1 MMSKFSWLLM
11 RLRGAQNFNPF
22 IHGKLLQLLQ
32 ASGLASRI
40 LNVGMWL
47 AFHVIF
53 RGRLLRQNMRRYQ
66 LSGRQRALAPTPGKH
81 LPPPWLDG
89 IGKNPVCQGVLII
102 AELSIPQCRRYR
114 VEQKVEGF
122 ALLGMP
128 ANVVSWTDQSAAR
141 NLMQTSALVIFY
153 RTPALPEVLVLRDEA
168 RRLGLKT
175 FFDIDDLVFDVAAYA
190 QNSNLK
196 KLPPAEQKNLLAGA
210 ELYCSMLCATDHA
223 IASTPVLAE
232 HMQPFCQG
240 RVYLV
245 ENALDHDLLRLTEEA
260 IAFPVSDRVIV
271 GYGSGTRTHDADFA
285 LASAGLLRLLTAWPQ
300 VDLVIFGYLELPA
313 TFSPFLSRVRRI
325 PFLAAHDYYRALRQ
339 FDINLAPLE
348 GGVFNDAKSNIKF
361 IEAAAFGIPTVASPC
376 AAFTQ
381 VIRHGENGFIAG
393 NADEWFASLA
403 ALVQD
408 KALRQKLGQR
418 AKADALAHYALPN
431 IARSSLAPL
440 IAAGEIPRPAKRRIM
455 VVNVLFSPISFGG
468 ATVVA
473 EQLALGLAA
482 QADTEVC
489 VVTGCFDETLA
500 PGESRQYSWHGLSI
514 FAIRLLPGSK
524 VDEYDNPYTSPCF
537 ATILDVVQPDLVHFH
552 SIQILGAN
560 LANVCVDRNIPYL
573 ISLHDAWWLCE
584 LQFMVNDKGYCAQK
598 AIDPLVC
605 AACVSDP
612 AATYRRRFV
621 LQKALE
627 NASKLL
633 APSAFQRELYVCSG
647 QAAGHVVV
655 NKNGVLPAN
664 PGVSKRHASDEGLV
678 FAFLGGRA
686 THKGYFWLKQIFE
699 GIDASNYTLKLVDI
713 QARFGASGMESD
725 AWKIKGKLEIAP
737 PFEVDQIDDFYADV
751 DVLLFPSQWK
761 ESFGL
766 TVREAMIRNIWVIA
780 TDCGGPVED
789 LVSGVN
795 GVQLAMDDML
805 GFRQAVLDCIND
817 QARVKNYRNPLID
830 QVRTFAEQS
839 LELSEIIDQVLAES
853 YLIDG
858 VA

>member
-1 MMSKFSWLLM
+1 MNKFSNLLT
-11 RLRGAQNFNPF
+11 RLRRAQFFNPF
-22 IHGKLLQLLQ
+22 IHDRLLHVLHG
-32 ASGLASRI
+32 SGPVSRF
-40 LNVGMWL
+40 LNTGMWL
-47 AFHVIF
+47 AFHLAR
-53 RGRLLRQNMRRYQ
+53 RGRALHLRI
-66 LSGRQRALAPTPGKH
+66 KH
-81 LPPPWLDG
+81 HKFSSPRHHAVSRSDTNPPPPWSQG
-89 IGKNPVCQGVLII
+89 ITSNPVRKGVLII

-122 ALLGMP
+122 ALLGMS
-128 ANVVSWTDQSAAR
+128 ANVVSWTDQCAAR
-141 NLMQTSALVIFY
+141 SLMQTSALVIFY
-153 RTPALPEVLVLRDEA
+153 RTPALPEVLALRDEA
-168 RRLGLKT
+168 HRLGLKT

-190 QNSNLK
+190 QNSNLR

-210 ELYCSMLCATDHA
+210 ELYCSMLRATDHA

-232 HMQPFCQG
+232 RMQPFCRG
-240 RVYLV
+240 NVYLV
-245 ENALDHDLLRLTEEA
+245 ENGLDGDLVRLTEEA
-260 IAFPVSDRVIV
+260 VAFPESDRVIV

-285 LASAGLLRLLTAWPQ
+285 LATEGLLKLLAAFPQ

-313 TFSPFLSRVRRI
+313 DFTPFLSRVRRV

-361 IEAAAFGIPTVASPC
+361 IEAAVFGIPTVASPC

-381 VIRHGENGFIAG
+381 VIRPGENGFIAG
-393 NADEWFASLA
+393 NADEWFTSLA

-408 KALRQKLGQR
+408 KTLRQSVGQQAR
-418 AKADALAHYALPN
+418 TDALAHYALPN
-431 IARSSLAPL
+431 IARSSLAPI
-440 IAAGEIPRPAKRRIM
+440 IAASEIPQPAKRRIM

-482 QADTEVC
+482 QPDTEVC

-500 PGESRQYSWHGLSI
+500 PGETRQYSWNGLSI

-524 VDEYDNPYTSPCF
+524 VDEYNNPYTSPCF
-537 ATILDVVQPDLVHFH
+537 AAILDATQPDLVHFH

-560 LANVCVDRNIPYL
+560 LADVCVDRNIPYL

-605 AACVSDP
+605 AACVPDP

-621 LQKALE
+621 LQNVLK

-633 APSAFQRELYVCSG
+633 APSAFQRELYVRSG
-647 QAAGHVVV
+647 QAAEHVIV
-655 NKNGVLPAN
+655 NKNGVLPGNARIER
-664 PGVSKRHASDEGLV
+664 KREESGKGLV
-678 FAFLGGRA
+678 FAYLGGRA

-699 GIDASNYTLKLVDI
+699 AIDESDYTLKLVDI
-713 QARFGASGMESD
+713 QARFGSSGMEND
-725 AWKIKGKLEIAP
+725 DWKIKGELEIAP
-737 PFEVDQIDDFYADV
+737 PFEVDQIDDFYAGV

-795 GVQLAMDDML
+795 GEQLAMDDL
-805 GFRQAVLDCIND
+805 AGFRQAVVDCIKH
-817 QARVKNYRNPLID
+817 QARIKTYRNPLIE

-839 LELSEIIDQVLAES
+839 IELSEIIDQTLAAHPAA
-853 YLIDG
+853 
-858 VA
+858 V

>member
-1 MMSKFSWLLM
+1 MNKFSQLLT
-11 RLRGAQNFNPF
+11 RLRRAQNFNPF
-22 IHGKLLQLLQ
+22 IHGKLLQVLHT
-32 ASGLASRI
+32 SGTASRI
-40 LNVGMWL
+40 LNTGMWL
-47 AFHVIF
+47 AFHVAL
-53 RGRLLRQNMRRYQ
+53 RGRSLRLNMKRYK
-66 LSGRQRALAPTPGKH
+66 LSGRKKH
-81 LPPPWLDG
+81 AVATSSSKSITPWLHD
-89 IGKNPVCQGVLII
+89 ITRNPVRQGVLII

-141 NLMQTSALVIFY
+141 HLMQTSALVIFY
-153 RTPALPEVLVLRDEA
+153 RTPALPEVLALRDEA

-190 QNSNLK
+190 QNSNLQ

-210 ELYCSMLCATDHA
+210 ALYCAMLQASDHA

-232 HMQPFCQG
+232 HMQAFCRG
-240 RVYLV
+240 KVYLL
-245 ENALDHDLLRLTEEA
+245 ENALDGELLRLTEETV
-260 IAFPVSDRVIV
+260 AFPASDRVIV
-271 GYGSGTRTHDADFA
+271 GYGSGTRTHDADLA
-285 LASAGLLRLLTAWPQ
+285 LASEGLLKLLATFPQ
-300 VDLVIFGYLELPA
+300 VDLVIFGYLELPLEFA
-313 TFSPFLSRVRRI
+313 PFLSRVRRV
-325 PFLAAHDYYRALRQ
+325 PFLAAQDYYRALRQ

-348 GGVFNDAKSNIKF
+348 AGVFNDAKSNIKF
-361 IEAAAFGIPTVASPC
+361 IEAAVFGIPTVASPC

-381 VIRHGENGFIAG
+381 VVRSGENGFLAH
-393 NADEWFASLA
+393 NADAWFASLA

-408 KALRQKLGQR
+408 KSLRQKIGQQAR
-418 AKADALAHYALPN
+418 TDALAHYALPN
-431 IARSSLAPL
+431 IAHSSLAPI

-482 QADTEVC
+482 QPDTEIC
-489 VVTGCFDETLA
+489 VVTGCFDEALA
-500 PGESRQYSWHGLSI
+500 PGTTRQYSWNGLSV

-524 VDEYDNPYTSPCF
+524 VAEYDNPHTSPCF
-537 ATILDVVQPDLVHFH
+537 ASIIDAVQPDLVHFH

-560 LANVCVDRNIPYL
+560 LADICVDRNIPYL

-584 LQFMVNDKGYCAQK
+584 LQFMVNDQGYCAQK

-605 AACVSDP
+605 AACVPDP
-612 AATYRRRFV
+612 AATYCRRFI
-621 LQKALE
+621 LQKVLK
-627 NASKLL
+627 NARKLL
-633 APSAFQRELYVCSG
+633 APSAFQRELYVRSG
-647 QAAGHVVV
+647 QAADHVIV
-655 NKNGVLPAN
+655 NKNGVLPGNARIER
-664 PGVSKRHASDEGLV
+664 KRSQSDKGLV
-678 FAFLGGRA
+678 FAYLGGRA

-699 GIDASNYTLKLVDI
+699 GIEASDYTLKLVDI
-713 QARFGASGMESD
+713 QARFGSSGMEND
-725 AWKIKGKLEIAP
+725 AWKIKGTLEIAP
-737 PFEVDQIDDFYADV
+737 PFEVDQIDDFYAGV

-795 GVQLAMDDML
+795 GIQTAMDDL
-805 GFRQAVLDCIND
+805 AGFRRAVLDCIND
-817 QARVKNYRNPLID
+817 QARIKAYHNPLIG
-830 QVRTFAEQS
+830 QVRTFAQQS
-839 LELSEIIDQVLAES
+839 VELSEIIDQVLAES
-853 YLIDG
+853 HLIRGG
-858 VA
+858 V